1 MKFGVF
7 YQLPFGVEQTPQ
19 LRYQDTIAQALLA
32 DEPGFDQVWLAELH
46 FNPRFSV
53 MPAPLLLASAIAQV
67 TERIKIGTAVNLVPL
82 HQPVRLAEEV
92 ATLDLLSEGRAI
104 FGIGRGS
111 QPRQYAGYG
120 VDMEEGR
127 ARFLEALEL
136 IIHAWTREEAC
147 FSGEF
152 YQVQDVNVVPKPAQ
166 QPHPPVY
173 IAANS
178 ADTFGLVGELGH
190 NILVAPLVVSREGA
204 LAGLEDYRS
213 ALARSGHDTE
223 SKRVNINPPVYVTED
238 PNKIKSG
245 FELTI
250 NNYLGTLRQ
259 NRSGPA
265 ARAAGRDYEEVR
277 SDFAAIGTPEQVV
290 DKLKFFQ
297 KLFNPQEFMCWFNT
311 GGMLPHREVAQSM
324 ELFAQKVMPHFR
336 QESA

>member
-1 MKFGVF
+1 MEFGVF
-7 YQLPFGVEQTPQ
+7 YQLPCGVEQTPQ
-19 LRYQDTIAQALLA
+19 LRYQDTIAQAILA
-32 DEPGFDQVWLAELH
+32 DELGFDQVWLAELH

-92 ATLDLLSEGRAI
+92 ATLDLLSQGRAI

-111 QPRQYAGYG
+111 QPRQYAGFG

-136 IIHAWTREEAC
+136 IIHAWTTEEAS
-147 FSGEF
+147 FSGQF
-152 YQVQDVNVVPKPAQ
+152 YQVQDVNVAPKPAQ

-178 ADTFGLVGELGH
+178 ADTFGMVGELGH

-204 LAGLEDYRS
+204 LAGLENYRS
-213 ALARSGHDTE
+213 ALTRNGFDDK
-223 SKRVNINPPVYVTED
+223 SKRVNINLPVYVTED

-245 FELTI
+245 YELTI
-250 NNYLGTLRQ
+250 NNYLGTLRE

-265 ARAAGRDYEEVR
+265 ARAASRDYEEVY
-277 SDFAAIGTPEQVV
+277 SGFAAIGTPEQVV
-290 DKLKFFQ
+290 TKLKFFE

>member
-1 MKFGVF
+1 MGFGVF
-7 YQLPFGVEQTPQ
+7 YQLPCGEQQTPQ
-19 LRYQDTIAQALLA
+19 LRYQDTIAQAILA
-32 DEPGFDQVWLAELH
+32 DELGFDQVWLAELH
-46 FNPRFSV
+46 FDPRFSV
-53 MPAPLLLASAIAQV
+53 MPAPLLLASAIAQA

-136 IIHAWTREEAC
+136 LIHAWTHEEAC
-147 FSGEF
+147 YSGEF
-152 YQVQDVNVVPKPAQ
+152 YQVQEVNVVPKPAQ
-166 QPHPPVY
+166 QPHLPVY

-178 ADTFGLVGELGH
+178 ADTFGLVGDLGH

-204 LAGLEDYRS
+204 LAGLEEYRS
-213 ALARSGHDTE
+213 ALSRGRQDAGLQ
-223 SKRVNINPPVYVTED
+223 KVNINLPVYVTED
-238 PNKIKSG
+238 SNKVKSG
-245 FELTI
+245 YELTI

-265 ARAAGRDYEEVR
+265 SRAASRDYEEVH
-277 SDFAAIGTPEQVV
+277 SDYAAIGTPEQVV
-290 DKLKFFQ
+290 AKLKFFRE
-297 KLFNPQEFMCWFNT
+297 LFNP
-311 GGMLPHREVAQSM
+311 
-324 ELFAQKVMPHFR
+324 
-336 QESA
+336 

>member
-1 MKFGVF
+1 MEFGVF
-7 YQLPFGVEQTPQ
+7 YQLPCGVEQSPQ
-19 LRYQDTIAQALLA
+19 LRYQDTIAQAILA
-32 DEPGFDQVWLAELH
+32 DQLGFGQVWLAELH

-53 MPAPLLLASAIAQV
+53 MPAPLLLASAIAQA
-67 TERIKIGTAVNLVPL
+67 TERIKIGTAVNLLPL

-92 ATLDLLSEGRAI
+92 ATLDLLSQGRAI

-147 FSGEF
+147 FSGQF
-152 YQVQDVNVVPKPAQ
+152 YQVQDVNVVPKPVQ
-166 QPHPPVY
+166 QPYPPVY

-204 LAGLEDYRS
+204 LAGLEEYRS
-213 ALARSGHDTE
+213 ALARGGHDAG
-223 SKRVNINPPVYVTED
+223 SKRVNINLPVYVTED
-238 PNKIKSG
+238 SNKIKRGYES
-245 FELTI
+245 TI

-265 ARAAGRDYEEVR
+265 SRAANRDYEEVR
-277 SDFAAIGTPEQVV
+277 SDYAAIGTPEQVV
-290 DKLKFFQ
+290 TKLKFFQ
-297 KLFNPQEFMCWFNT
+297 QLFNPDEFMCWFNT
-311 GGMLPHREVAQSM
+311 GGMLPTREVAQSM
-324 ELFAQKVMPHFR
+324 ELFAEKVMPHFR
-336 QESA
+336 

>member
-1 MKFGVF
+1 MIDMEFGVF
-7 YQLPFGVEQTPQ
+7 YQLPCAVEQTPQ
-19 LRYQDTIAQALLA
+19 LRYQDTVAQAILA
-32 DEPGFDQVWLAELH
+32 DELGFDQVWLAELH

-67 TERIKIGTAVNLVPL
+67 TRRIKIGTAVNLVPL
-82 HQPVRLAEEV
+82 HHPVRLAEEV

-127 ARFLEALEL
+127 TRFLEALEL
-136 IIHAWTREEAC
+136 IIHAWTQEEAC

-190 NILVAPLVVSREGA
+190 SILVAPLVVSREGA
-204 LAGLEDYRS
+204 LAGLEEYRS
-213 ALARSGHDTE
+213 ALARSGHDGG
-223 SKRVNINPPVYVTED
+223 SARVNINLPIYVTED
-238 PNKIKSG
+238 TSKIKSG
-245 FELTI
+245 YELTI

-265 ARAAGRDYEEVR
+265 SRAARRDYEEVH
-277 SDFAAIGTPEQVV
+277 SDFSAIGTPEQVV
-290 DKLKFFQ
+290 TKLKFFQ

-311 GGMLPHREVAQSM
+311 GGMLPHNEVEKSM
-324 ELFAQKVMPHFR
+324 RLFAEEVMPHFG
-336 QESA
+336 

>member
-1 MKFGVF
+1 MEFGVF
-7 YQLPFGVEQTPQ
+7 YQLPCGEQQTPQ
-19 LRYQDTIAQALLA
+19 LRYQDTIAQAILA
-32 DEPGFDQVWLAELH
+32 DELGFDQVWLAELH

-53 MPAPLLLASAIAQV
+53 MPAPLLLASAIAQA

-136 IIHAWTREEAC
+136 IIHAWTHEEAC
-147 FSGEF
+147 YSGEF
-152 YQVQDVNVVPKPAQ
+152 YQVQEVNVVPKPAQ

-178 ADTFGLVGELGH
+178 ADTFGLVGDLGH

-204 LAGLEDYRS
+204 LAGLEEYRS
-213 ALARSGHDTE
+213 ALSRGRQDAGLQ
-223 SKRVNINPPVYVTED
+223 KVNINLPVYVTED
-238 PNKIKSG
+238 SNKVKSG
-245 FELTI
+245 YELTI

-265 ARAAGRDYEEVR
+265 SRAA
-277 SDFAAIGTPEQVV
+277 SGTTKRCIP
-290 DKLKFFQ
+290 
-297 KLFNPQEFMCWFNT
+297 T
-311 GGMLPHREVAQSM
+311 
-324 ELFAQKVMPHFR
+324 MPP
-336 QESA
+336 